1 MSGRRGRREEERR
14 DKAVALQ
21 YREHKDRAPRVVAKG
36 EGETA
41 ARIKAIAMQSNI
53 PVRRDDALVELLA
66 QIEIDRE
73 IPPELYTAIAELLTW
88 IYRANGALDKERTN

>member
-1 MSGRRGRREEERR
+1 MSRRSGRREGERR

-21 YREHKDRAPRVVAKG
+21 YREQRDRAPRVVAKG
-36 EGETA
+36 VGETA

-53 PVRRDDALVELLA
+53 PIRRDDALVELLA

-73 IPPELYTAIAELLTW
+73 IPPELYAAIAELLTW
-88 IYRANGALDKERTN
+88 IYRANGAFDKEKTT